1 MEWFKLK
8 VMFTIS
14 SEVGHVIDDEDED
27 PLLKRIRL
35 EQAGLEQY
43 ETEWAYFNIVSDPI
57 MHLMAGAYLPKDAK
71 NKKSYTLVVFES
83 GNSVTAVGKPEDIY
97 KELVLFIESNPDTTH
112 GKKED
117 E

>member
-1 MEWFKLK
+1 
-8 VMFTIS
+8 MFTIS

-35 EQAGLEQY
+35 ENAGLEQY
-43 ETEWAYFNIVSDPI
+43 ETEWAYFNILIDPI
-57 MHLMAGAYLPKDAK
+57 MHLMAGCYLPKDGK

-83 GNSVTAVGKPEDIY
+83 GNTVTAVGKPEDIY
-97 KELVLFIESNPDTTH
+97 KDLVAFLESNPDTTDS
-112 GKKED
+112 KKQD